1 MLIRFNQMKF
11 SNVFI
16 TKLTGLVRN
25 MYNKRIE
32 FNIVNLKKMHFN
44 SDIFTQAVSLKLR
57 NRDNKLFRVLKSSLR
72 KLKIRNVSRV
82 RRERKTDKN
91 EYLVNKIRNSNIN
104 SMFSKYNTKDPLNN
118 LLLEYFP

>member
-1 MLIRFNQMKF
+1 M
-11 SNVFI
+11 
-16 TKLTGLVRN
+16 TKLTRLVRN